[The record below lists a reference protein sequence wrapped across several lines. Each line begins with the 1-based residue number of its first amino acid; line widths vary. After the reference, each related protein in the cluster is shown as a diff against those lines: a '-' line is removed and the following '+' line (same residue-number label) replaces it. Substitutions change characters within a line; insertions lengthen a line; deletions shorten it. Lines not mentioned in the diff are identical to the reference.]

1 MRPKRSLLP
10 DQPTLDQWLVYQQQL
25 HPQDIELGLARV
37 QQVAE
42 RLGLGPADCPRI
54 VVAGTNGKGSSIAM
68 LASIYSAAGYRVGC
82 YTSPHITHYCERLQI
97 DGAPVSEQTFC
108 EAFGEIERLRG
119 EVELTYFEFGTLAA
133 LLILAAE
140 NIDIQLLEVGL
151 GGRLDAVNIVDSDV
165 ALITQIAI
173 DHCDWLGNTRDLIGV
188 EKAGIMRSG
197 RPCVCADPALPPSM
211 VNHAADIGA
220 VLYRSGIDFDYS
232 VDIELPNWTWRSV
245 DTALQSLSRP
255 GLKGDYQLQN
265 GAAVLEVVRLLQNRL
280 PVSTPQLMVGLEKV
294 HLAGRFEVRGN
305 NPQWVLDVAHNPQ
318 ACAVLAE
325 NLASSEI
332 SGRRIAVLG
341 MLEDKNI
348 SASIRPL
355 LDLIDCW
362 FLARIDQ
369 PRGATKEV
377 LQQSLLGLGCQ
388 KQAVLCLS
396 LVEAIRMAG
405 EAAQQ
410 GDQIVV
416 FGSFHT
422 VAAAG

>member
-1 MRPKRSLLP
+1 MRSKRPLLP
-10 DQPTLDQWLVYQQQL
+10 DQPTLDEWLAYQQQL

-97 DGAPVSEQTFC
+97 DGVPVSEQIFC
-108 EAFGEIERLRG
+108 DAFSEIERLRG

-140 NIDIQLLEVGL
+140 NIDIQLLEIGL

-173 DHCDWLGNTRDLIGV
+173 DHCDWLGNTRDLIGM
-188 EKAGIMRSG
+188 EKAGIMRAG
-197 RPCVCADPALPPSM
+197 RPCVCADPDLPPS
-211 VNHAADIGA
+211 VVKHAADTGT
-220 VLYRSGIDFDYS
+220 VLFRSGIDFDYS
-232 VDIELPNWTWRSV
+232 SDFEQPDWHWHSADIEL
-245 DTALQSLSRP
+245 QSLPRP

-280 PVSTPQLMVGLEKV
+280 PVSTSQLAVGLDKV
-294 HLAGRFEVRGN
+294 QLAGRFEVRSG

-318 ACAVLAE
+318 ACTVLAE
-325 NLASSEI
+325 NLALSKI
-332 SGRRIAVLG
+332 PGRRIAVLG

-348 SASIRPL
+348 SASIKPL
-355 LDLIDCW
+355 LELIDCW
-362 FLARIDQ
+362 YLAGIDQ
-369 PRGATKEV
+369 PRGASEAM
-377 LQQSLLGLGCQ
+377 LQQRLLGLGCQ
-388 KQAVLCLS
+388 KQVVLFSS
-396 LVEAIRMAG
+396 LADAIHTAG
-405 EAAQQ
+405 ADAKQ